1 MPGEQMTQVAF
12 HFGAPDK
19 VAYTCRLLRKAVGA
33 GTKVLVAADEADL
46 QRLDADLW
54 AVSPTDFLSHAMHSD
69 PASVQDLS
77 QVVLTAAVD
86 QAKAQTHRSIL
97 VNLADAV
104 PQGFEQFARVIEVVG
119 TDESDRSM
127 ARTRWKRY
135 TELGY
140 AIARH
145 DLALKG

>member
-1 MPGEQMTQVAF
+1 MTEVAF

-33 GTKVLVAADEADL
+33 GSKVLVTADEADL
-46 QRLDADLW
+46 ARLDADLW
-54 AVSPTDFLSHAMHSD
+54 AVSPADFLSHAMVGDS
-69 PASVQDLS
+69 AFVQELS
-77 QVVLTAAVD
+77 QVVLAAPTVHT
-86 QAKAQTHRSIL
+86 QVGRSVL
-97 VNLADAV
+97 VNLAGTL

-119 TDESDRSM
+119 ADESDRSM

>member
-1 MPGEQMTQVAF
+1 MTEVAF

-33 GTKVLVAADEADL
+33 GTKVLVTGDEADL
-46 QRLDADLW
+46 QRLNADLW

-69 PASVQDLS
+69 PTSAQDLS
-77 QVVLTAAVD
+77 QVVLTTAVH
-86 QAKAQTHRSIL
+86 QAQTPTPTHRSVL
-97 VNLADAV
+97 VNLASAV
-104 PQGFEQFARVIEVVG
+104 PQGFEHFARVIEVVG

-140 AIARH
+140 TIARH